1 MRMLAMNSLMHDAE
15 RRRQDRTSRVVHSSM
30 ASGDTDKEEDEMD
43 DEPDVDELDPVDGF
57 PSPPVRVRPR
67 RRFVKPGQTT
77 YELSFS
83 RRNGNT
89 RRARRTG
96 LKEQENE
103 GNKLQERDDY
113 SPALPGAA
121 RPCPA
126 VSSLSSV
133 LTEVMTGKTKALNN
147 IVDTT
152 PPQPNV
158 TYVVEHAPDGTPYV
172 AASDGNKY
180 FENSTIGQIFLKS
193 APNHTGPKGRR
204 SDLDFLQSGGW
215 NHQTQAIGS
224 RRSDFVGADAT
235 ATATVGNLPMET
247 GTKSGEQGANGDID
261 AKKGSKSLLGFKGFH
276 MGKKKDKKGSASDL
290 KAVQEQEDHSHTPV
304 LGTHETIVHQH
315 EENDFPMLDHEMVDR
330 NRADSSWEVPPA
342 KFNVPEVQQPTPVR
356 LLDST
361 GMETAQQARTDLLM
375 TPKATNDS
383 IASGSSSL
391 GSASAASSTS
401 SGVAAAPAKTLPRLQ
416 PKKDLPAPP
425 LAFDAYD
432 EDDNPLC
439 MSFQNLRDVDLIHS
453 KSDDEDDDEDHEHEH
468 EHDKEHE
475 DAAAAVDEDFPDVN
489 SPDFAGRVRVSSGAT
504 SVAEFVGGFK
514 GQLSRRSG
522 TNGLVNRKRA
532 VRHARLTAE
541 EQKAADLARKIRE
554 ARNRIPL
561 EFRDEY
567 MSLAAQNELKK
578 KKKWRALGRHVHFNT
593 DVLVRE
599 FEVESEDE
607 DDGYDSPDEIVD
619 AVQLVSKRD
628 VVHAEDVVAAFPME
642 QLELPAEEPETI
654 AQGFPLPPTIGT
666 GGEDQ
671 TTQDDPLT
679 FSQLNNDKRLSFS
692 DL

>member
-1 MRMLAMNSLMHDAE
+1 MRMLAMNSLMHDADL
-15 RRRQDRTSRVVHSSM
+15 RRADRTTRVVRSPM
-30 ASGDTDKEEDEMD
+30 ASSDTDKED
-43 DEPDVDELDPVDGF
+43 DALDDDVDELDPVDGF
-57 PSPPVRVRPR
+57 PSPPARVRPR

-83 RRNGNT
+83 RR
-89 RRARRTG
+89 RARRAAAP
-96 LKEQENE
+96 KDEENE
-103 GNKLQERDDY
+103 GQDRDEY
-113 SPALPGAA
+113 RPALPGAS
-121 RPCPA
+121 RPAPA

-133 LTEVMTGKTKALNN
+133 LTEVMTGKTQALNN

-180 FENSTIGQIFLKS
+180 FENSTIGQIFLKQ
-193 APNHTGPKGRR
+193 APKNVGPKGRR

-215 NHQTQAIGS
+215 NHQQQS
-224 RRSDFVGADAT
+224 RRSDFVGADA
-235 ATATVGNLPMET
+235 ATSARAEA
-247 GTKSGEQGANGDID
+247 SEQQAADID

-276 MGKKKDKKGSASDL
+276 MGKKKKGSASDL
-290 KAVQEQEDHSHTPV
+290 KAAQEQDAAV
-304 LGTHETIVHQH
+304 LGSHDSPVHQNIDN
-315 EENDFPMLDHEMVDR
+315 EFPMLDPDTVDR
-330 NRADSSWEVPPA
+330 NRADSSWEVPA
-342 KFNVPEVQQPTPVR
+342 VKNNVQPEPEIQQPVAVR
-356 LLDST
+356 LLDSN
-361 GMETAQQARTDLLM
+361 GMQSAQQARTDLLAGA
-375 TPKATNDS
+375 ATTKDS
-383 IASGSSSL
+383 IASGT
-391 GSASAASSTS
+391 SSTS
-401 SGVAAAPAKTLPRLQ
+401 SAGAASAPTKTLPRLQ

-439 MSFQNLRDVDLIHS
+439 RSFQNVRDVDKIQS
-453 KSDDEDDDEDHEHEH
+453 KSDDEEDEEDHEQGHEE
-468 EHDKEHE
+468 EHD
-475 DAAAAVDEDFPDVN
+475 DAAAAADDDLPDAN

-522 TNGLVNRKRA
+522 TSGLVNRKRA
-532 VRHARLTAE
+532 ARHARLTAE

-554 ARNRIPL
+554 ARNRVPL

-567 MSLAAQNELKK
+567 MSLAAQNELQK
-578 KKKWRALGRHVHFNT
+578 KKKWRALSRHVRFNT

-607 DDGYDSPDEIVD
+607 DDGYNSPDEIVD

-642 QLELPAEEPETI
+642 QLELPPEELQTI
-654 AQGFPLPPTIGT
+654 AHGFPSPPAIDDA
-666 GGEDQ
+666 EAANESV
-671 TTQDDPLT
+671 QDDPLT
-679 FSQLNNDKRLSFS
+679 FSQLNNDKRMSFS

>member
-1 MRMLAMNSLMHDAE
+1 MRMLAMNSLMHDAD
-15 RRRQDRTSRVVHSSM
+15 RRRADRTTRVVDSPM
-30 ASGDTDKEEDEMD
+30 ASSDTDKD
-43 DEPDVDELDPVDGF
+43 DDALDDDVDELDPVDGF
-57 PSPPVRVRPR
+57 PSPPARVRPR
-67 RRFVKPGQTT
+67 RRFIKPGQTT

-83 RRNGNT
+83 RRRT
-89 RRARRTG
+89 RRAAASP
-96 LKEQENE
+96 KDEENE
-103 GNKLQERDDY
+103 AQDRDEY
-113 SPALPGAA
+113 RPALPGAS
-121 RPCPA
+121 RPVPA

-133 LTEVMTGKTKALNN
+133 LTEVMTGKTQALNN

-180 FENSTIGQIFLKS
+180 FENSTIGQIFLKQ
-193 APNHTGPKGRR
+193 APKNAGPKGRR

-215 NHQTQAIGS
+215 NHQQQS
-224 RRSDFVGADAT
+224 RRSDFVGADA
-235 ATATVGNLPMET
+235 ATSARVEA
-247 GTKSGEQGANGDID
+247 GEQAADID

-276 MGKKKDKKGSASDL
+276 MGKKKKGSASDL
-290 KAVQEQEDHSHTPV
+290 KAVHEQGTAV
-304 LGTHETIVHQH
+304 LGTHESTTHQNIDN
-315 EENDFPMLDHEMVDR
+315 EFPMLDPDTVDR
-330 NRADSSWEVPPA
+330 NRADSSWEVPAA
-342 KFNVPEVQQPTPVR
+342 KSHIQQVPEVQQPVAVR
-356 LLDST
+356 LLDSN
-361 GMETAQQARTDLLM
+361 GMQCAQQARTDLLASE
-375 TPKATNDS
+375 ATSDS

-391 GSASAASSTS
+391 SSLSGASSTS
-401 SGVAAAPAKTLPRLQ
+401 SNGATGAPTKTLPRLQ

-439 MSFQNLRDVDLIHS
+439 RSFQNVRDVDKIHS
-453 KSDDEDDDEDHEHEH
+453 KSDDEEDDEDHEHD
-468 EHDKEHE
+468 EHD
-475 DAAAAVDEDFPDVN
+475 DAAAADEDFPDVN
-489 SPDFAGRVRVSSGAT
+489 HPGFAGRVRVSSGAT

-522 TNGLVNRKRA
+522 ASGLVNRKRA
-532 VRHARLTAE
+532 ARHARLTVE

-567 MSLAAQNELKK
+567 MPLAAQNELQKK
-578 KKKWRALGRHVHFNT
+578 KRRRAHGRHVRFNT

-599 FEVESEDE
+599 FEVESEEE
-607 DDGYDSPDEIVD
+607 DDGYNSPDEIVD

-642 QLELPAEEPETI
+642 QLELPAEELQTV
-654 AQGFPLPPTIGT
+654 AHGFPSPPAIDDAAAAS
-666 GGEDQ
+666 ENV
-671 TTQDDPLT
+671 QDDPLT
-679 FSQLNNDKRLSFS
+679 FSQLNNDKRMSFS